1 MAGGDNGSSSRATT
15 EDQSKE
21 ESAEYQRMFKHF
33 KENKVEIASAITKPF
48 PFLMSLRDRGFI
60 SEQKF
65 RDSQERCQNL
75 VPVGIVVYDIL
86 SDLQNKFSLSLLA
99 VIFSKVHLKAYPDLE
114 ETRRSF
120 LDVSN
125 SHRTPQRMNGRDVE
139 ERPRLPGHVRE
150 GTFFPNGCRRNIR
163 STEASCSPGNSQM
176 NDEQGEE
183 VPSLPQCNGGEG
195 SSSCEQMFDGQE
207 PQDDLPPSSLRP
219 EAGAE
224 QSTSGNEACSCVMC
238 SPAYIQE
245 GPEARMG
252 SSRAGATCSW
262 MTLLCQGPRK
272 DTVKCDPT
280 AGEEERVQT
289 NYSQPNTV
297 KTGNNTTVGKSKRKR
312 RKKKGHNWS
321 RVKWRRPQTVR
332 PTIPRKRR
340 YENADFSTELLP
352 VTCGDVKG
360 VLSKD
365 KFKQGVSVK
374 SIQSEDG
381 NWYTPPEFEILGGHE
396 KSRNWR
402 LSLRCYDRPL
412 KLLIEGNFLPNPPRI
427 YGRKKKRTQNLYS
440 SPADPC
446 MQNSDECEVCRDVGT
461 LFCCDTCSRA
471 FHEECHIPTVEAEI
485 TPWSCIF
492 CRMQSLGSQQSH
504 PESEVLQRRMVP
516 QEQLKCEFV
525 LLKVYCCSESSF
537 FSKMPYYYYF
547 RETSEGVQK
556 AMWLDI
562 IKKKLRK
569 RGYSHVEEFVQDMR
583 LIFHNHRTTFKD
595 LNFGQMGLG
604 LESEFEKTFKEVFA
618 IQDTNEN
625 S

>member
-1 MAGGDNGSSSRATT
+1 
-15 EDQSKE
+15 
-21 ESAEYQRMFKHF
+21 MFKHF
-33 KENKVEIASAITKPF
+33 HENKVEIASAITKPF

-65 RDSQERCQNL
+65 QDSQERCQNL
-75 VPVGIVVYDIL
+75 VPVGRVVYDVL
-86 SDLQNKFSLSLLA
+86 SDLQNKFSLSLLE
-99 VIFSKVHLKAYPDLE
+99 VIFSKLHLKAYPDLN
-114 ETRRSF
+114 ETLRSF

-139 ERPRLPGHVRE
+139 ERPRLPGLVR
-150 GTFFPNGCRRNIR
+150 
-163 STEASCSPGNSQM
+163 EASCSPGNSQM
-176 NDEQGEE
+176 NDEQAEE
-183 VPSLPQCNGGEG
+183 VPSFPQCNGGEG

-238 SPAYIQE
+238 FPAYIRE
-245 GPEARMG
+245 DPEARMG
-252 SSRAGATCSW
+252 SSRA
-262 MTLLCQGPRK
+262 
-272 DTVKCDPT
+272 DTV
-280 AGEEERVQT
+280 E
-289 NYSQPNTV
+289 
-297 KTGNNTTVGKSKRKR
+297 TGNNTTVGKSKRKR

-321 RVKWRRPQTVR
+321 RVKQRPQTVR
-332 PTIPRKRR
+332 PTNDSRAGGQTALRRKKMKKNPRPFAMARVPRKRR
-340 YENADFSTELLP
+340 YENADFSPKLLP
-352 VTCGDVKG
+352 VTCGNMKG
-360 VLSKD
+360 VLHKD
-365 KFKQGVSVK
+365 EFKQGISMK
-374 SIQSEDG
+374 SIQSEGGD
-381 NWYTPPEFEILGGHE
+381 WYTPPEFEILGGHGRS
-396 KSRNWR
+396 KNWK
-402 LSLRCYDRPL
+402 LSLRCYNLPL
-412 KLLIEGNFLPNPPRI
+412 KSLIQKNFLPNPPRI

-492 CRMQSLGSQQSH
+492 CRMQSIGRQQSH
-504 PESEVLQRRMVP
+504 PESEVLQRHMVP

-547 RETSEGVQK
+547 RETSGGVQK

-569 RGYSHVEEFVQDMR
+569 RGYSRVEEFVQDMR

-595 LNFGQMGLG
+595 LNFGQMGLR

>member
-1 MAGGDNGSSSRATT
+1 MAGEDNGSSGRAIT

-21 ESAEYQRMFKHF
+21 ESAKYEHMFKHF
-33 KENKVEIASAITKPF
+33 HENKVEIASAITKPF

-65 RDSQERCQNL
+65 QDSQERCQNL
-75 VPVGIVVYDIL
+75 VPVSRVVYDIL
-86 SDLQNKFSLSLLA
+86 SDLQNKFSLLLLE
-99 VIFSKVHLKAYPDLE
+99 VIFSKTHLKAYPDLK
-114 ETRRSF
+114 ETLRSF
-120 LDVSN
+120 LDVSS
-125 SHRTPQRMNGRDVE
+125 SHRTPQRVNGRDAE
-139 ERPRLPGHVRE
+139 ERPGLPGFVK
-150 GTFFPNGCRRNIR
+150 
-163 STEASCSPGNSQM
+163 EASCSPGNSQM
-176 NDEQGEE
+176 NDEQAEE
-183 VPSLPQCNGGEG
+183 VPSLSQCNGGEG

-207 PQDDLPPSSLRP
+207 PQDNLPPSPLSP

-238 SPAYIQE
+238 SPAYTRE
-245 GPEARMG
+245 DPEARMG
-252 SSRAGATCSW
+252 SSRA
-262 MTLLCQGPRK
+262 
-272 DTVKCDPT
+272 DTV
-280 AGEEERVQT
+280 E
-289 NYSQPNTV
+289 
-297 KTGNNTTVGKSKRKR
+297 TGNNTIVGKSKRKR

-321 RVKWRRPQTVR
+321 RVKWRRPTSKQAEDMAYDSRAGGQTALRRKKMKKNPGPSAKTRV
-332 PTIPRKRR
+332 PRKRR
-340 YENADFSTELLP
+340 YENVDFSAELLP
-352 VTCGDVKG
+352 VTCGDMKG

-365 KFKQGVSVK
+365 KFKQGISTK

-381 NWYTPPEFEILGGHE
+381 DWYTPPEFEILGGHGQS
-396 KSRNWR
+396 KNWR
-402 LSLRCYDRPL
+402 LSLRCYNWPL
-412 KLLIEGNFLPNPPRI
+412 KFLIQENFLPNPPRI
-427 YGRKKKRTQNLYS
+427 YGRKKKRTQNLYC

-471 FHEECHIPTVEAEI
+471 FHEECHIPTVEAER

-516 QEQLKCEFV
+516 QEQLKCDFV

-537 FSKMPYYYYF
+537 FSKMPHYCYF
-547 RETSEGVQK
+547 RETSVGVQK

-562 IKKKLRK
+562 IKKKLRR
-569 RGYSHVEEFVQDMR
+569 RGYSHVGEFVQDMR

-595 LNFGQMGLG
+595 VNFGQMGLR